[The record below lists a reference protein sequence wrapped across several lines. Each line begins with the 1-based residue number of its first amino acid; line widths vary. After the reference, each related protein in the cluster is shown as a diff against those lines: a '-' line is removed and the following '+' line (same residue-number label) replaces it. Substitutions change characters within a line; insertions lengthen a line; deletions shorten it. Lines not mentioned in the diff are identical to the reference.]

1 VASSSLAVQSTKSL
15 PIVIRQA
22 YQRLAAPKPH
32 TFPGLETA
40 GIKASYPR
48 GATLFMEGE
57 QPQHV
62 FIVRSGRIKLSVA
75 SQEGKTMI
83 LRIARSGAVLG
94 LSATLASAPYEVTA
108 EVIEAA
114 QVQAIPVRDFLKYL
128 ENDPDAALAA
138 THLMLKEYQ
147 AVFNDVRRLALP
159 STVAGR
165 LANLLLEWLK
175 DQFQS
180 GRMERRLVV
189 LLTQEEI
196 AAMAGTSRETVSR
209 VLQQFQREKV
219 ISVKGS
225 SLTVLRPEI
234 LEQLAV

>member
-1 VASSSLAVQSTKSL
+1 MASSSLAVQSTKSL
-15 PIVIRQA
+15 PSVIRQA
-22 YQRLAAPKPH
+22 YQRFGEPKPH
-32 TFPGLETA
+32 IFPSLEDA
-40 GIKASYPR
+40 GMEVSYPR

-57 QPQHV
+57 RPQHV
-62 FIVRSGRIKLSVA
+62 FIVKSGRIKLSVA
-75 SQEGKTMI
+75 SQGGKTMI
-83 LRIARSGAVLG
+83 LRIARPGTVLG

-114 QVQAIPVRDFLKYL
+114 QVQAIPVRDFLKHL
-128 ENDPDAALAA
+128 EKDPDAARAA
-138 THLMLKEYQ
+138 TRLMLKEYQ

-159 STVAGR
+159 ATVAGR

-175 DQFQS
+175 DHLQS
-180 GRMERRLVV
+180 GRTEQRLV
-189 LLTQEEI
+189 LSFTQEEI